1 MAYFDSL
8 TENTNDGIRIK
19 IVSASYGPCEGLR
32 LSTGEWSSD
41 DSASIPIT
49 RDVGPFLRALLIA
62 ARTREEQV
70 EQDVDKHRRDTHNYS
85 VEGNERSASSKID
98 ESTSIPQIVRFKPT
112 VGGVTKPFIFLLGN
126 GGKLAM
132 NAVFG
137 DPCPGTSKR
146 LTVHYVV
153 SEKSVT
159 EIYHTSFAEH
169 EKVILRRRLRPAV
182 AQASG
187 KLEEPQQTLVPVH
200 GSLEGSQSIVEFA
213 PPIQQTSQEESR
225 NESDVT
231 SPRQLLP
238 SSPWRL
244 RSAVSEV
251 ILPLVLPFLQLQ
263 ERVDCRRVCCV
274 WKHIVRDWGV
284 ATTIDSN
291 DKNITNFSRPF
302 LRGILLHSYSSL
314 HSLVLDGFESL
325 QKDDLHP
332 AIPHLRKLQCLD
344 LSRCH
349 RLDDST
355 MTLLSVHVH
364 STLQVLYIKGLE
376 RVSDVGVKAICRC
389 CSKLEVLDLSYVPI
403 TDEAGIDIQNLPQL
417 RALFMRDNY
426 KLTDKRYVT
435 MRCRA
440 I

>member
-1 MAYFDSL
+1 M
-8 TENTNDGIRIK
+8 
-19 IVSASYGPCEGLR
+19 
-32 LSTGEWSSD
+32 
-41 DSASIPIT
+41 
-49 RDVGPFLRALLIA
+49 
-62 ARTREEQV
+62 
-70 EQDVDKHRRDTHNYS
+70 
-85 VEGNERSASSKID
+85 
-98 ESTSIPQIVRFKPT
+98 
-112 VGGVTKPFIFLLGN
+112 
-126 GGKLAM
+126 
-132 NAVFG
+132 
-137 DPCPGTSKR
+137 
-146 LTVHYVV
+146 
-153 SEKSVT
+153 
-159 EIYHTSFAEH
+159 
-169 EKVILRRRLRPAV
+169 AV

-187 KLEEPQQTLVPVH
+187 KLEEPQQTLLPAH
-200 GSLEGSQSIVEFA
+200 GSLERSQSIVEFA
-213 PPIQQTSQEESR
+213 PPIQQTSQEENR
-225 NESDVT
+225 NESDGT
-231 SPRQLLP
+231 SSKQRQP

-344 LSRCH
+344 LSGCH

-355 MTLLSVHVH
+355 MMLLSEHVH

-389 CSKLEVLDLSYVPI
+389 CSKLEVLELSYVPI
-403 TDEAGIDIQNLPQL
+403 TDEAGIDIQHLPQL